1 MGERNTNTMAEIKKF
16 NRISNQK
23 GFLDDFRATMKKSE

>member
-1 MGERNTNTMAEIKKF
+1 MGKQNTNTMAEIKKF

-23 GFLDDFRATMKKSE
+23 GFLDDFRATMDKNN